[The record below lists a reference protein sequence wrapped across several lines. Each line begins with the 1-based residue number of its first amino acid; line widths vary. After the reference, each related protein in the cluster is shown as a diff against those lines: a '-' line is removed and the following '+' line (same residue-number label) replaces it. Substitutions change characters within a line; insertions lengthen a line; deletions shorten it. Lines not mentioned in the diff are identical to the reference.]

1 MWYLILEKCAL
12 FINLDKI
19 YRWEHVILATLIAYI
34 YVLNPKYLS
43 TYSLCHQA
51 LIPILCKHLCKQ
63 THVLRSPQNKVRDG
77 CNHQQSQSRDLFTS
91 LQITC
96 WGIFPAS
103 VNRCFFFSAVN
114 SSIHLSFCHGGMESP
129 AVKWRIKSSKCIN
142 AVLGLLPKATQTIIS
157 NLHSV
162 SAQFVNTNRYIAFL
176 KLNEMSINVEI
187 FSFGTQTQPLR
198 VLKAELQTL
207 TTAS

>member
-96 WGIFPAS
+96 
-103 VNRCFFFSAVN
+103 
-114 SSIHLSFCHGGMESP
+114 
-129 AVKWRIKSSKCIN
+129 
-142 AVLGLLPKATQTIIS
+142 
-157 NLHSV
+157 
-162 SAQFVNTNRYIAFL
+162 
-176 KLNEMSINVEI
+176 
-187 FSFGTQTQPLR
+187 
-198 VLKAELQTL
+198 
-207 TTAS
+207 

>member
-1 MWYLILEKCAL
+1 
-12 FINLDKI
+12 
-19 YRWEHVILATLIAYI
+19 
-34 YVLNPKYLS
+34 
-43 TYSLCHQA
+43 
-51 LIPILCKHLCKQ
+51 
-63 THVLRSPQNKVRDG
+63 
-77 CNHQQSQSRDLFTS
+77 
-91 LQITC
+91 
-96 WGIFPAS
+96 
-103 VNRCFFFSAVN
+103 
-114 SSIHLSFCHGGMESP
+114 MESP

-142 AVLGLLPKATQTIIS
+142 AVLSLLPKATQTIIS

-162 SAQFVNTNRYIAFL
+162 SAQFVNTNRYIALL